1 MGNRYRSLRDENR
14 SMSAMPRKR
23 RLAVKASSVAMGR
36 LRTSGWKEDRLS
48 SIAQNSLFHQGSID
62 TVPGKDHFK
71 RTVIPE
77 FCQRS
82 IYRAQE
88 CIDLARGHATLN
100 HKLWLVRHR
109 NLHVGSFST
118 FPTVRFTRI
127 FSSGFSPA
135 GPWCNI
141 QPQADARIFGG
152 VAVKTFVRP
161 RQGQRSETVRKFQFG
176 TKVASQ

>member
-1 MGNRYRSLRDENR
+1 MYPRLLTTVAPANSAALGYLRI
-14 SMSAMPRKR
+14 
-23 RLAVKASSVAMGR
+23 
-36 LRTSGWKEDRLS
+36 SGWKEDRLS

-118 FPTVRFTRI
+118 FPTVRFTLI

-141 QPQADARIFGG
+141 QSQADARIFGG
-152 VAVKTFVRP
+152 VAVKSSVRP
-161 RQGQRSETVRKFQFG
+161 RQGQRSETVLNFQFG